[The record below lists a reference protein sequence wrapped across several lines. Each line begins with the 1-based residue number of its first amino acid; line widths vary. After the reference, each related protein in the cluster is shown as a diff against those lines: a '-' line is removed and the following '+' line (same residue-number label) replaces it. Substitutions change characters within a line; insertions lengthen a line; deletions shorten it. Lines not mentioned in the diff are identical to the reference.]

1 VVRALDS
8 PLNRSRGRTSKGRG
22 WERKGEEE
30 RGEEGR
36 GGKEFSALGIKKN
49 SAPVVQSLGCS
60 E

>member
-1 VVRALDS
+1 MVRALDS

-36 GGKEFSALGIKKN
+36 GEEFSALGIKKN